1 MDVKTCL
8 GERSL
13 YVNLLS
19 KFKGISREYIFTI
32 TTILKN
38 DIAPKESTITSIGAV
53 FDYKFVISWEDT
65 QLVDILFPNCK

>member
-8 GERSL
+8 GGRSP

-32 TTILKN
+32 TTTLKN
-38 DIAPKESTITSIGAV
+38 DIAPKESTITSIDTV
-53 FDYKFVISWEDT
+53 FDYKFVVSWEDT
-65 QLVDILFPNCK
+65 